1 MYDLVSMFGL
11 NLFYMD
17 IATLEFLLRG
27 VYRAISYRVNNK
39 VVLKSLKDVR
49 PAFTQQELL
58 KVAEKMKKTTEIDVK
73 IIENTEE

>member
-1 MYDLVSMFGL
+1 
-11 NLFYMD
+11 MD

-49 PAFTQQELL
+49 SAFTQQELL

>member
-49 PAFTQQELL
+49 SAFTQQELL

>member
-1 MYDLVSMFGL
+1 VYDLVSMFGL

-49 PAFTQQELL
+49 SAFTQQELL

>member
-1 MYDLVSMFGL
+1 MFGL

>member
-1 MYDLVSMFGL
+1 
-11 NLFYMD
+11 MD

>member
-1 MYDLVSMFGL
+1 MFGL

-49 PAFTQQELL
+49 SAFTQQELL

>member
-1 MYDLVSMFGL
+1 VYDLVSMFGL